1 MSCPTRLLVGARVAI
16 QWPHSA
22 AGRVGTVIHIDDHAP
37 ADATVELED
46 VADQPSCCAAV
57 SVSSRQLTV
66 LCQGLGEV
74 APWRAP
80 TPVRATP
87 VASSSVVPMPSPR
100 PATTPATHFRPVRR
114 KRSRDLAELADE
126 DDDEEEEL
134 RQLLVRP
141 RPRYVV
147 EAQPLKPSSSS
158 SEDKDLGGAA
168 ALLDLQ
174 TGQSHVHQWQ
184 QPSIL
189 GMPGV
194 GAAPTLENEEGGNGR
209 NTPPPDGDT
218 ADEESVYES
227 ANEESHENG
236 NGHAS
241 SGSSS
246 ASGEVERVADIA

>member
-1 MSCPTRLLVGARVAI
+1 
-16 QWPHSA
+16 
-22 AGRVGTVIHIDDHAP
+22 
-37 ADATVELED
+37 
-46 VADQPSCCAAV
+46 
-57 SVSSRQLTV
+57 
-66 LCQGLGEV
+66 
-74 APWRAP
+74 
-80 TPVRATP
+80 
-87 VASSSVVPMPSPR
+87 MPSPR

-194 GAAPTLENEEGGNGR
+194 GAAPTLENEEEGNGR

-227 ANEESHENG
+227 ANEEGHENG